1 MKQKVIK
8 YTILILL
15 IPVIISI
22 VLAFMQVDE
31 EKKYHNDNYDGM
43 DIPTYSDTKVDE
55 IKRSNPYVYVSIF
68 GLLIVAGGVW
78 YYVKK
83 KGEF

>member
-1 MKQKVIK
+1 MFSDVEVCNITNLNDKIK
-8 YTILILL
+8 TY
-15 IPVIISI
+15 
-22 VLAFMQVDE
+22 VDE
-31 EKKYHNDNYDGM
+31 EKKYPNDNYDGM

-55 IKRSNPYVYVSIF
+55 IKRSNPYVYASIF

-78 YYVKK
+78 YYVKI

>member
-1 MKQKVIK
+1 MKEKVIK
-8 YTILILL
+8 YTILLLL
-15 IPVIISI
+15 IPVTISI
-22 VLAFMQVDE
+22 ILGFMQTDE
-31 EKKYHNDNYDGM
+31 EKEYLNDNYDGM

-55 IKRSNPYVYVSIF
+55 IKRSNTYVYASIF

-78 YYVKK
+78 YYVKI

>member
-1 MKQKVIK
+1 MSFEKLADIMFPNVDKEKEYYLEK
-8 YTILILL
+8 Y
-15 IPVIISI
+15 P
-22 VLAFMQVDE
+22 
-31 EKKYHNDNYDGM
+31 NDNYDGM

>member
-8 YTILILL
+8 YTILLLL

-22 VLAFMQVDE
+22 VLSFMQVNE
-31 EKKYHNDNYDGM
+31 EKKYPNDNYDGM

-55 IKRSNPYVYVSIF
+55 IKYKKIKRNVLFRLIF
-68 GLLIVAGGVW
+68 C
-78 YYVKK
+78 
-83 KGEF
+83 

>member
-8 YTILILL
+8 YTILLLL
-15 IPVIISI
+15 IPVVISI
-22 VLAFMQVDE
+22 ILGFMQTDE
-31 EKKYHNDNYDGM
+31 EKKYPNDNYDGI
-43 DIPTYSDTKVDE
+43 DIPTYSNTKVDE
-55 IKRSNPYVYVSIF
+55 IKRSNTYVYTSIF

-78 YYVKK
+78 YYVKI

>member
-8 YTILILL
+8 YTILLLL

-22 VLAFMQVDE
+22 ILSFMQTNE
-31 EKKYHNDNYDGM
+31 EKEYPNDNYDGM

-55 IKRSNPYVYVSIF
+55 IKRSNPYVYASIF

>member
-8 YTILILL
+8 YTILLLL

-22 VLAFMQVDE
+22 VLSFMQTDE
-31 EKKYHNDNYDGM
+31 EKKYPNDSYDGM

>member
-8 YTILILL
+8 YTILLLL

-22 VLAFMQVDE
+22 FLSFMQMDE
-31 EKKYHNDNYDGM
+31 EKKYPNDNYDGM

>member
-8 YTILILL
+8 YTILLLL
-15 IPVIISI
+15 IPVIISM
-22 VLAFMQVDE
+22 VLAFMQTDE
-31 EKKYHNDNYDGM
+31 EKKYPNDNYDGLN
-43 DIPTYSDTKVDE
+43 IPTYSDTKVDE
-55 IKRSNPYVYVSIF
+55 IKRSNPFIYTSIF

>member
-8 YTILILL
+8 YTILLLL

-22 VLAFMQVDE
+22 VLSFMQTDE
-31 EKKYHNDNYDGM
+31 EKKYPNDSYDGM
-43 DIPTYSDTKVDE
+43 DIPTYSDTKVD
-55 IKRSNPYVYVSIF
+55 PYIYASVF
-68 GLLIVAGGVW
+68 GLLIIAGGVW
-78 YYVKK
+78 YYVKI